1 MLLFM
6 PLMADASGINFTLVD
21 GIYYEF
27 NKYTHQAYVSCKGFD
42 FRIDTDVDDYMV
54 RDITQK
60 YSAGYSGSLVIPS
73 EVTYNGVTYPVTGIN
88 YYAFGGCS
96 GLTSITIPSSVTFIW
111 DSAFDGCSELTSIT
125 IPESVKSIGN
135 KAFKDCSSL
144 TSITIPSSLTDI
156 GVNSFEGSAWY
167 ENQPDGLFYINNIL
181 FGYKGAK
188 PSGAVSIKDGTTR
201 IGARAFSE
209 CTELNS
215 ISIPES
221 VTSIGDNAFY
231 NCSGLTSISIPE
243 SVTSIGYRAF
253 SECTELTSISIP
265 ESVTSIGYG
274 AFKNCSSLTSI
285 SFSGGIT
292 TLESSLFDGTAW
304 YNNLPDGI
312 VYVDKIAYEYKGTM
326 PDNTS
331 ITIKEGTVKI
341 FDCAFLGCSGLTSI
355 TIPES
360 VKSIGYSAFNGCSG
374 LTEVIALPTTPPS
387 INTSSFPYD
396 NSQKMFDEKIKLMVP
411 ESASEAYL
419 STSLWNQFA
428 TIETL
433 EGGSTERLKCATPTI
448 SFNKGQITFTCE
460 TEGVTYNYSISSLGG
475 GSGTSTGSGSVNLGS
490 GVTVSVYATKTGY
503 SNSDTAT
510 LTLPISMKGDVNGDG
525 QVNAADH
532 VELTNIIMNP

>member
-1 MLLFM
+1 MKQKHLLSFMLLFM

-27 NKYTHQAYVSCKGFD
+27 NKYTHRAYVSCKGFD

-88 YYAFGGCS
+88 YYAFWGCS

-201 IGARAFSE
+201 IG
-209 CTELNS
+209 
-215 ISIPES
+215 
-221 VTSIGDNAFY
+221 DK
-231 NCSGLTSISIPE
+231 
-243 SVTSIGYRAF
+243 AF

-265 ESVTSIGYG
+265 ESVTSIGGY
-274 AFKNCSSLTSI
+274 AFYNCSGLTSITIPNSVTAIGGGVFYNCSSLTSI

-292 TLESSLFDGTAW
+292 TLESSPFDGTAW

-312 VYVDKIAYEYKGTM
+312 VYVDKVAYKYKGTM

-419 STSLWNQFA
+419 STSPWNQFA

-448 SFNKGQITFTCE
+448 SFTNGQLSFSCE
-460 TEGVTYNYSISSLGG
+460 TEGVTYKYSISSLGG